1 MIANIFLPPVAA
13 LLNRGIHSRRDAA
26 ELCEELVGRTLVT
39 RIEGLPTGPWAIRVA
54 ASYDGVAV
62 TSANDEAIN
71 MADAVITGTPLELR
85 HLMFTDGEVS
95 IRSGRVS
102 IEGDVEI
109 AEKFQ
114 ELLRV
119 ARPDLEERLAA
130 WFGEPAAFQLTNLA
144 HDLRDWALDS
154 TDELALRT
162 GDYLQDDARHVAT
175 REEVNEFCAAVDD
188 VTNDVDRLEAR
199 IERAASQGVR
209 QR

>member
-1 MIANIFLPPVAA
+1 MIANVFLPPVAA
-13 LLNRGIHSRRDAA
+13 LLNRGIHSRREAA
-26 ELCEELVGRTLVT
+26 ELCEELVGRTLVIH
-39 RIEGLPTGPWAIRVA
+39 IEGLPTGPWAIRMA

-62 TSANDEAIN
+62 AVANDEAIN
-71 MADAVITGTPLELR
+71 AADAVITGTPLELR
-85 HLMFTDGEVS
+85 HLMFANDEAS

-102 IEGDVEI
+102 IDGDLEI

-114 ELLRV
+114 NLLLV

-130 WFGEPAAFQLTNLA
+130 WFGEPAAFQLTNLI

-162 GDYLQDDARHVAT
+162 GEYLQDDARHVPT
-175 REEVNEFCAAVDD
+175 SEEVNEFCAAVDD

-199 IERAASQGVR
+199 IEQAANRGAR